1 MVSGDPV
8 PLYLSFRFYTL
19 PLPILPP
26 PFSFYRTVSICDMI
40 PKTMKTKC
48 VERLMFFEIG
58 ARRLLEK
65 YLILACTE
73 NQGLNNVEGRDG
85 KKAALCK
92 QVLTFNTVFYLTFL
106 GLCCQV
112 ALNLQSCHALEFS
125 GTACLETTTEQNLVL
140 CYWKDVC
147 FLLVSAGDRSFCGPG
162 ANRVIAA

>member
-1 MVSGDPV
+1 MLNKQSNKEIDFLFLV
-8 PLYLSFRFYTL
+8 
-19 PLPILPP
+19 
-26 PFSFYRTVSICDMI
+26 
-40 PKTMKTKC
+40 
-48 VERLMFFEIG
+48 FFFFPRYGVCKRNVQQIQV
-58 ARRLLEK
+58 RQK
-65 YLILACTE
+65 
-73 NQGLNNVEGRDG
+73 NQELNNVEGRDG

-112 ALNLQSCHALEFS
+112 ALNLQSCRALEFS

-140 CYWKDVC
+140 CCWKDVC

>member
-26 PFSFYRTVSICDMI
+26 PFSFYRTVSICDVS

-73 NQGLNNVEGRDG
+73 NQIKYYVRDYFHFG
-85 KKAALCK
+85 HYKSEENYILI
-92 QVLTFNTVFYLTFL
+92 TVFCLRWAVRRIILMGIFAYRSKKRLCSSEL
-106 GLCCQV
+106 G
-112 ALNLQSCHALEFS
+112 
-125 GTACLETTTEQNLVL
+125 
-140 CYWKDVC
+140 
-147 FLLVSAGDRSFCGPG
+147 FLLYVCHF
-162 ANRVIAA
+162 

>member
-1 MVSGDPV
+1 M
-8 PLYLSFRFYTL
+8 
-19 PLPILPP
+19 
-26 PFSFYRTVSICDMI
+26 
-40 PKTMKTKC
+40 
-48 VERLMFFEIG
+48 E
-58 ARRLLEK
+58 
-65 YLILACTE
+65 
-73 NQGLNNVEGRDG
+73 

-112 ALNLQSCHALEFS
+112 TLNLQSCHALEFS

-162 ANRVIAA
+162 ANRVIAAWNLNDMVMNEPAGWGKQNHVLWNRMVFGSQGGSFHYIWSLFCSCSEIQEEPHLRHFMAWHCRMITGCRFACGTSTLI